1 MSVHFFKQM
10 KDAVIKFSGNGRRH
24 SGVSRL
30 SQKNIQLIVDKLL
43 KVNRMQNP
51 KNAWVMS
58 KYPKQTAIHNLYKS
72 RQL

>member
-10 KDAVIKFSGNGRRH
+10 KEAVLKFSGNGRRH

-43 KVNRMQNP
+43 KMNRIENP
-51 KNAWVMS
+51 KNTWVMS